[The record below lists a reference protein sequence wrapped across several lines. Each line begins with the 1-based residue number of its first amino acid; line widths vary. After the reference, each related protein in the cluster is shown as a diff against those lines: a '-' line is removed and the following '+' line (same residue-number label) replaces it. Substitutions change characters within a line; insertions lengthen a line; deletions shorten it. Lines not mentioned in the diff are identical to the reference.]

1 MADMAPDTAHSSAI
15 TDHPFIA
22 PPGEPWERCV
32 DCGVARSAHVA
43 ELEPYA
49 PAGTYRCPFCVEW
62 GIRVCEHGPKG
73 ALRLDGE
80 PL

>member
-22 PPGEPWERCV
+22 PPGEPWERCA
-32 DCGVARSAHVA
+32 DCGLARSAHVH

-49 PAGTYRCPFCVEW
+49 PDTPGWSA
-62 GIRVCEHGPKG
+62 
-73 ALRLDGE
+73 
-80 PL
+80 